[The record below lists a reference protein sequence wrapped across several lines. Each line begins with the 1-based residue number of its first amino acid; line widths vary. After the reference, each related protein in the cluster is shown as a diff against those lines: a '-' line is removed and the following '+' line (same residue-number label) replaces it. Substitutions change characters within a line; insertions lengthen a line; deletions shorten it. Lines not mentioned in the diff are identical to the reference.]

1 MVAET
6 HPFMLEGML
15 AFLEPRFEI
24 VATVTNGRTLVEQAL
39 LLNPDLII
47 LNDMM
52 PLRNGVNAAIQIKE
66 NLPAA
71 KLLFFTIHANPAY
84 LEAAL
89 SAGATGYVLKS
100 AHGEELLVAI
110 GRVLEGCIYVSPSL
124 SNERMERLND
134 PRLVAAILRLTLRE
148 RESLGLIAQGKASKE
163 IAYLLN
169 ISTKTV
175 AFHRENIRR
184 KLGLHSTAELTRHAV
199 EQGLIPRVMR
209 DFAS

>member
-1 MVAET
+1 MAET